1 MVEKLF
7 GTDGVRG
14 VANVFPMVPE
24 FALKLA
30 QAAAASIC
38 QKHKRAAI
46 AKDTRISGDMLEAAL
61 IAGFPLRGLR
71 LSVWAFCRRRQLRCW
86 HRSLRWIWR

>member
-46 AKDTRISGDMLEAAL
+46 AKDTRISGDML
-61 IAGFPLRGLR
+61 
-71 LSVWAFCRRRQLRCW
+71 
-86 HRSLRWIWR
+86 